1 MKLVN
6 ILVIGYASE
15 NWESNRCQRKG
26 DMCMAQSTFSVRM
39 DENLKKQFDALCA
52 DFGMNATTAFNV
64 FARAVVRERRI
75 PFEIVS
81 SKPELARESGLQ
93 AFMELREEAKNSG
106 LQDLTLDE
114 INNEINLTRNA
125 REGNNA

>member
-1 MKLVN
+1 
-6 ILVIGYASE
+6 
-15 NWESNRCQRKG
+15 
-26 DMCMAQSTFSVRM
+26 MAQSTFSVRM

-81 SKPELARESGLQ
+81 SKPELTRESGLQ